1 MPLLSRVIL
10 SATGS
15 RTITPC
21 QTPDPAGTSARK
33 KQKYLM
39 QQHGII
45 HQNDGTYVHATVQLN
60 KSGSWSFKKVKRWD
74 GSSTLHQVLL
84 LNQGIFLGI
93 PCWWKPHTSS
103 IPIQN
108 VIIGIHETTGQDF
121 LSSNAAFDAV
131 ANATEFGE
139 HHGKLHNNLLG
150 VVSEE
155 AFLVTVPGAFRKNC
169 QDDFVAIYNNG
180 SFYTIGIVIAKT
192 LLVSFRVSPP
202 TKEALENHMGR
213 IERYWQFRM
222 PAKPFPDV
230 FIALGA
236 RELFPGTVCGRTLSF
251 MEGLDTRDEPSLK
264 AIGVAL
270 VNTGWEAP
278 HFADQTVEAGF
289 RNIRSMLAV
298 FSAGVLALG
307 VLICACCLGL
317 ELLFNTQRTAYE
329 KEYQNVILNNQE
341 IKQLLE
347 GSNKLAQS
355 IRTME
360 ETFSRKT
367 VWSKFLYTVAN
378 ARPDDLYFDRIGSE
392 PIAGNPEVIHMAI
405 SGWTMRES
413 SVTTFIARLQD
424 LKFLSKITLMSME
437 RQSSKQSVYGF
448 KVVCILQLKY
458 SVKKK

>member
-1 MPLLSRVIL
+1 M
-10 SATGS
+10 
-15 RTITPC
+15 
-21 QTPDPAGTSARK
+21 
-33 KQKYLM
+33 
-39 QQHGII
+39 
-45 HQNDGTYVHATVQLN
+45 
-60 KSGSWSFKKVKRWD
+60 
-74 GSSTLHQVLL
+74 LHRMLL
-84 LNQGIFLGI
+84 LNQGVYFGI
-93 PCWWKPHTSS
+93 PCWWKPHTSA

-108 VIIGIHETTGQDF
+108 IIIGIHETAEQDF
-121 LSSNAAFDAV
+121 LSSKAAFDAV

-150 VVSEE
+150 VVSED
-155 AFLVTVPGAFRKNC
+155 AFLVTVPGAFHKNC
-169 QDDFVAIYNNG
+169 GDDFIAIYCNG
-180 SFYTIGIVIAKT
+180 SFYTIGVVIAKT

-213 IERYWQFRM
+213 IERYWQIRM
-222 PAKPFPDV
+222 SAKPFPDV

-236 RELFPGTVCGRTLSF
+236 RELFPQAVCGRTLSF
-251 MEGLDTRDEPSLK
+251 MEGLDIRDESSLK

-278 HFADQTVEAGF
+278 RFADRTVEAGF
-289 RNIRSMLAV
+289 RKMRSMLAV

-307 VLICACCLGL
+307 LLICACCMGL
-317 ELLFNTQRTAYE
+317 ELWFNMQKARYE

-341 IKQLLE
+341 IKQLLD

-360 ETFSRKT
+360 ETFLHKT
-367 VWSKFLYTVAN
+367 VWSKFLYTVAH
-378 ARPDDLYFDRIGSE
+378 ARPDDLFFDRIGSE
-392 PIAGNPEVIHMAI
+392 PVAGNPDAIHIAI

-437 RQSSKQSVYGF
+437 RESSKQSVYGF
-448 KVVCILQLKY
+448 KIVCVLQLKY